1 MMSSF
6 NLKHSQGPKLKFDF
20 HGFEYPWPTVQF
32 TMYIK
37 HLPLNLKVDL
47 LDQLIS
53 LNFTGLWG

>member
-1 MMSSF
+1 MSSF
-6 NLKHSQGPKLKFDF
+6 NLKHSKGPKLKFDF
-20 HGFEYPWPTVQF
+20 HGFEYPWPSVQF

-53 LNFTGLWG
+53 LNFTGL